1 MHVEFGSRFLPGM
14 EENENMNFLS
24 FNIITTIWLHSFG
37 EVFLHTG
44 EMFWEQATRF
54 CVHYLDGA
62 GTKATS
68 GRGNAQKS
76 LISLTTQL

>member
-1 MHVEFGSRFLPGM
+1 M
-14 EENENMNFLS
+14 
-24 FNIITTIWLHSFG
+24 LHSFG